1 MGAENSKS
9 ANGVSQ
15 HVFSSDAPV
24 RFSNELVDSLQKNT
38 QTDSTRSRQQELQ
51 YQRRLTSELEK
62 LREQEVQN
70 LSKLSETLS
79 DDVDKPSEPSLA
91 EKLSNATSSS
101 AALAEKQKQR
111 DMSRDIVTKEIE
123 ALKKKLEGRK
133 KLEELDPQLSKAK
146 AEVVACLRTNDR
158 RPLDC
163 WQEIATFKREV
174 GRLEKDFVEKT
185 IR

>member
-1 MGAENSKS
+1 MGADNSKP

-38 QTDSTRSRQQELQ
+38 QTDSTRSKQQELA

-62 LREQEVQN
+62 VREQEVWN

-79 DDVDKPSEPSLA
+79 DDLDKPSEPSLV
-91 EKLSNATSSS
+91 EKLSDATLSSS
-101 AALAEKQKQR
+101 ALAEKQKQKDMTR
-111 DMSRDIVTKEIE
+111 DSVTKEIE
-123 ALKKKLEGRK
+123 ALKKKLEERR
-133 KLEELDPQLSKAK
+133 KLEQVDPQLSKAK

-163 WQEIATFKREV
+163 WQEIANFKQEV